1 MACRFCDR
9 IKRLKKIDVLL
20 IIFICVFMYVVN
32 QFQMKQYREQK
43 ALEKAKEEQRAKE
56 HLEQYEHLQRQCLFK
71 SDKKACEALEA
82 YE

>member
-43 ALEKAKEEQRAKE
+43 AQEEQRAKE

-71 SDKKACEALEA
+71 SDKKACEALKA

>member
-71 SDKKACEALEA
+71 RDKKAREALKA

>member
-56 HLEQYEHLQRQCLFK
+56 HLEQYEKLQRQCFFK
-71 SDKKACEALEA
+71 NDKKACEALKA

>member
-43 ALEKAKEEQRAKE
+43 AIEKAKEEQRAKE
-56 HLEQYEHLQRQCLFK
+56 HLEKYEHLQRQC
-71 SDKKACEALEA
+71 
-82 YE
+82 